1 MSTSRFYTVIL
12 CGIACT
18 FLAGYEADASQ
29 LIYDSKEFTTVAWDS
44 LVGDT
49 FELTG
54 SSHADEENFTT
65 DFAEIEEESEG
76 SEENEEIEENIVSE
90 NEKQNTKDNDPGD
103 EKDQDSGK
111 EKDNDNDSVSKSDL
125 KIKNTASDN
134 FGCER
139 IYGFSQKDD
148 IMLLSKSPD
157 ESDEESIIGYVK
169 CLGDTFK
176 PGVVVKIKS
185 YKSYM
190 EDEYSETEE
199 DVKNVISL
207 TGYKEISEEDLSKEL
222 TAVRGEELSEDD
234 DFIFYDS
241 DRRVID
247 QDELDD
253 LSKEQCDIARNEI
266 YARHGRM
273 FKSDQLQEYFNSKSW
288 YEPRY
293 ESDSFP
299 ESLLNKTEKKNAYMI
314 LEYEKKK
321 GYM

>member
-1 MSTSRFYTVIL
+1 
-12 CGIACT
+12 
-18 FLAGYEADASQ
+18 
-29 LIYDSKEFTTVAWDS
+29 
-44 LVGDT
+44 
-49 FELTG
+49 
-54 SSHADEENFTT
+54 
-65 DFAEIEEESEG
+65 
-76 SEENEEIEENIVSE
+76 
-90 NEKQNTKDNDPGD
+90 
-103 EKDQDSGK
+103 
-111 EKDNDNDSVSKSDL
+111 
-125 KIKNTASDN
+125 
-134 FGCER
+134 
-139 IYGFSQKDD
+139 
-148 IMLLSKSPD
+148 
-157 ESDEESIIGYVK
+157 
-169 CLGDTFK
+169 
-176 PGVVVKIKS
+176 
-185 YKSYM
+185 M

-222 TAVRGEELSEDD
+222 TAVRGEELGEDD